1 MVTPWNEGKK
11 MNLWCLFSYIGFVS
25 FAWHLF
31 ALNVAFLRVCVTV
44 NMDKVRVRKWDSD
57 NI

>member
-11 MNLWCLFSYIGFVS
+11 MNLQCFFSYIGFVS

-31 ALNVAFLRVCVTV
+31 ALNVAFLRVYVMV
-44 NMDKVRVRKWDSD
+44 NMDKVRVGKWDSD

>member
-1 MVTPWNEGKK
+1 
-11 MNLWCLFSYIGFVS
+11 MNLRCFFSYIGFVS

-31 ALNVAFLRVCVTV
+31 ALNVAFLRVCVMV
-44 NMDKVRVRKWDSD
+44 NIDKVRVGKWDSD

>member
-1 MVTPWNEGKK
+1 

-25 FAWHLF
+25 FAGHLF
-31 ALNVAFLRVCVTV
+31 ALNVAFLRVSVTV

>member
-1 MVTPWNEGKK
+1 MFTPWNEGKK

-25 FAWHLF
+25 FAGHLF
-31 ALNVAFLRVCVTV
+31 ALNVAFLRVSVTV

>member
-1 MVTPWNEGKK
+1 MFTPWNEGKK
-11 MNLWCLFSYIGFVS
+11 INLWCFFSYIGFVS